1 MKHKLLVLILL
12 FCSAGTISFG
22 QTWSTGAAIPL
33 PLRGGN
39 STGYSKDGNGYLFIV
54 SGRKTNGAIVKTV
67 QRYNINTNT
76 WDSLMPHPEGLL
88 GAGITILKDS
98 LYLVGGVVNP
108 PGFGETTVYKYSI
121 MENTWSEAADYPY
134 AVADAKAVG
143 YKDSLIYT
151 AGGIGGPD
159 SGNVYLYNAHT
170 NSWRPATPLPI
181 TGRIN
186 FGGFAITGDT
196 LVYVCGTEG
205 LFSPNYFN
213 KVYTGSISPTDK
225 AQISWTE
232 GIPFPGNT
240 RSFFDA
246 HTWGKGSIILSGGS
260 TDNTFDTPSDECYTY
275 TPATGTWTVH
285 PAKPTPWL
293 TGQSGSVQ
301 LPGATWKLVCASG
314 FNTSYLS
321 GNEIFTAT
329 QGPNNIN
336 DARKENEAFQ
346 LFQNSPN
353 PFRNTTTITYEV
365 KTAGILQLQ
374 VCNLS
379 GIVVQNIAD
388 KKHQTGKYSICFDRG
403 SLPSGIYSYTLY
415 HGREKQVRTMA
426 IAD

>member
-1 MKHKLLVLILL
+1 MKQKLLCLIVLL
-12 FCSAGTISFG
+12 CSAGATTSAQI
-22 QTWSTGAAIPL
+22 WSTGTAIPL
-33 PLRGGN
+33 PIRGGN
-39 STGYSKDGNGYLFIV
+39 GTGYSKDGNGYLFIV

-67 QRYNINTNT
+67 QRYNVNTNT
-76 WDSLMPHPEGLL
+76 WDTLMPPPDGSL

-98 LYLVGGVVNP
+98 LYLVGGVINP

-121 MENTWSEAADYPY
+121 SENTWSEVADYPY

-181 TGRIN
+181 AGRIN

-213 KVYTGSISPTDK
+213 KVYTGSINPTDK

-232 GIPFPGNT
+232 GTPFPGNT

-260 TDNTFDTPSDECYTY
+260 TDNTFDTPSDECYVY
-275 TPATGTWTVH
+275 TPATGIWTAQ
-285 PAKPTPWL
+285 PSKPTPWL

-301 LPGATWKLVCASG
+301 LPGGIWKLICASG
-314 FNTSYLS
+314 FNTSYLP
-321 GNEIFTAT
+321 GNEIFSETQNPTAIPDS
-329 QGPNNIN
+329 GKKN
-336 DARKENEAFQ
+336 DACC

-365 KTAGILQLQ
+365 KQAGILSLQ
-374 VCNLS
+374 IRSLS
-379 GIVVQNIAD
+379 GSVAQNIPD
-388 KKHQTGKYSICFDRG
+388 KKHQPGKYNICFNRHV
-403 SLPSGIYSYTLY
+403 LPSGIYYYTLFQ
-415 HGREKQVRTMA
+415 GEAKQTRAMVIT
-426 IAD
+426 D